1 MNPPE
6 EKILYF
12 DCFSGISGDMAVAA
26 LLDLGVDAGEL
37 RRELGK
43 LALPGY
49 GVEIRSGARKG
60 IRCTEFIVNSLGEEH
75 RHRRLDDILAIIE
88 QSGLAAPVQDLSRR
102 IFTVLAAAEAAVH
115 GQEVGAVHFH
125 EVGAVDSIVDIVGFA
140 VCLTALQPARIVASP
155 VNLGSGTVRCAH
167 GLLPVPAPAVAELAR
182 GIPVYA
188 AETPRR
194 ELATP
199 TGMAILK
206 AVCGEYGPLP
216 ELVAERVGY
225 GAGRADHDLPN
236 VLRVWYGSPR
246 QAASGERTAAADEVL
261 VLETNIDD
269 MSPELYGHVFEKLL
283 EAGALD
289 VYLTNILMKKGRPG
303 QMLSVIGAREDEEAL
318 AAVLFRETSTLGIR
332 KTVRQRRTLAR
343 RTVRIPTP
351 YGEMRVKVAVRDG
364 KTITG
369 SPEYEDCR
377 AAALRT
383 GKPLREIF
391 AVVSRLAAAALD
403 KEQGG

>member
-1 MNPPE
+1 MNPQDE
-6 EKILYF
+6 TILYF

-37 RRELGK
+37 RRELAK

-49 GVEIRSGARKG
+49 DVEIRSGTRKG
-60 IRCTEFIVNSLGEEH
+60 IRCTEFIVHSREAEH
-75 RHRRLDDILAIIE
+75 RHRRLDDILAIIG

-102 IFTVLAAAEAAVH
+102 IFTVLAGAEAAVH
-115 GQEVGAVHFH
+115 GREVGEVHFH

-155 VNLGSGTVRCAH
+155 VNLGSGLVSCAH

-199 TGMAILK
+199 TGMALLK

-216 ELVAERVGY
+216 EMVAERVGY

-246 QAASGERTAAADEVL
+246 PVGSAEEVF

-289 VYLTNILMKKGRPG
+289 VYLTNVLMKKGRPG
-303 QMLSVIGAREDEEAL
+303 QLLSLICAPKDEEKL
-318 AAVLFRETSTLGIR
+318 AAVLFRETSTLGVR
-332 KTVRQRRTLAR
+332 KSSWQRRTLAR
-343 RTVRIPTP
+343 RILSVPTP
-351 YGEMRVKVAVRDG
+351 YGELRVKIAYRGG
-364 KTITG
+364 KRIAC

-391 AVVSRLAAAALD
+391 AAVSRSAAEVLD
-403 KEQGG
+403 REEGG

>member
-1 MNPPE
+1 
-6 EKILYF
+6 
-12 DCFSGISGDMAVAA
+12 
-26 LLDLGVDAGEL
+26 
-37 RRELGK
+37 
-43 LALPGY
+43 
-49 GVEIRSGARKG
+49 
-60 IRCTEFIVNSLGEEH
+60 
-75 RHRRLDDILAIIE
+75 
-88 QSGLAAPVQDLSRR
+88 
-102 IFTVLAAAEAAVH
+102 
-115 GQEVGAVHFH
+115 
-125 EVGAVDSIVDIVGFA
+125 
-140 VCLTALQPARIVASP
+140 
-155 VNLGSGTVRCAH
+155 
-167 GLLPVPAPAVAELAR
+167 VAELAR

-194 ELATP
+194 ELTTP

-206 AVCGEYGPLP
+206 AVCGEYRPLP
-216 ELVAERVGY
+216 EMVAERVGY

>member
-1 MNPPE
+1 VH
-6 EKILYF
+6 
-12 DCFSGISGDMAVAA
+12 S
-26 LLDLGVDAGEL
+26 
-37 RRELGK
+37 R
-43 LALPGY
+43 
-49 GVEIRSGARKG
+49 
-60 IRCTEFIVNSLGEEH
+60 GEEH
-75 RHRRLDDILAIIE
+75 PHRRLDDILAIIGR
-88 QSGLAAPVQDLSRR
+88 SGLAAPVQDLSRR

-115 GQEVGAVHFH
+115 GREIGEIHFH

-140 VCLTALQPARIVASP
+140 VCLAALQPARIMASP
-155 VNLGSGTVRCAH
+155 VNLGSGLVDCAH

-188 AETPRR
+188 SETPRR
-194 ELATP
+194 ELTTP

-216 ELVAERVGY
+216 EMVAGRVGY

-246 QAASGERTAAADEVL
+246 PVGSAEEVL

-269 MSPELYGHVFEKLL
+269 MSPELYGHVFEQLL

-289 VYLTNILMKKGRPG
+289 VYLTDILMKKGRPG
-303 QMLSVIGAREDEEAL
+303 QLLSLICARKDEEKL
-318 AAVLFRETSTLGIR
+318 TAVLFRETSTLGIR
-332 KTVRQRRTLAR
+332 KSVWQRRTLAR
-343 RTVRIPTP
+343 RIVGIPTP
-351 YGEMRVKVAVRDG
+351 YGEMRVKIAYREG
-364 KTITG
+364 ERISY

-391 AVVSRLAAAALD
+391 AAVSRWAADALD
-403 KEQGG
+403 KEEGGG

>member
-1 MNPPE
+1 MNPQE
-6 EKILYF
+6 ETILYF

-37 RRELGK
+37 RRELAK

-49 GVEIRSGARKG
+49 DVEIRSGTRKG
-60 IRCTEFIVNSLGEEH
+60 IRCMEFIVNCRVDEH
-75 RHRRLDDILAIIE
+75 PHRRLEDILAIIG
-88 QSGLAAPVQDLSRR
+88 QSGLAAPVQDLSGR

-115 GQEVGAVHFH
+115 GREVGEIHFH
-125 EVGAVDSIVDIVGFA
+125 EIGAVDSIVDIVGFA
-140 VCLTALQPARIVASP
+140 VCLTALQPARIMASP
-155 VNLGSGTVRCAH
+155 VNLGSGLVRCAH

-182 GIPVYA
+182 GIPVYTS
-188 AETPRR
+188 ETPHR

-236 VLRVWYGSPR
+236 VLRAWYGSSRPVGS
-246 QAASGERTAAADEVL
+246 AEEVL

-303 QMLSVIGAREDEEAL
+303 QLLSLICAPKDEEQL
-318 AAVLFRETSTLGIR
+318 AAVLFRETSTLGVR
-332 KTVRQRRTLAR
+332 KSSWQRRTLAR
-343 RTVRIPTP
+343 RIVKFPTP
-351 YGEMRVKVAVRDG
+351 YGEMRVKIAYRAG
-364 KTITG
+364 KRIAC

-391 AVVSRLAAAALD
+391 AAVSRSAADALD
-403 KEQGG
+403 KEEGG